1 MRQLVKREDD
11 GERAPLGVLRIGE
24 HTTVCRVEHVPAVG
38 DLIHGTVT
46 GIVETVRIARN
57 GRVRSSRA
65 PCLPRRH
72 ERPADPAAAADAAPA
87 ICAAS
92 PVEAEAEETPK
103 ERTDRQLLELL
114 NELRVALP
122 GAQFLFAFLLA
133 VPFASRFGDV
143 SHGLQIVFYVC
154 LLSTLAAT
162 ILLMAPAVY
171 HRIRWQQ
178 GNKTEV
184 IRVAHRMFL
193 AGMAC
198 ARRRDDDRRVVRQ
211 CLPLRHAWSR
221 SIAATA
227 ERRAARR

>member
-1 MRQLVKREDD
+1 MS
-11 GERAPLGVLRIGE
+11 G
-24 HTTVCRVEHVPAVG
+24 
-38 DLIHGTVT
+38 
-46 GIVETVRIARN
+46 
-57 GRVRSSRA
+57 S
-65 PCLPRRH
+65 
-72 ERPADPAAAADAAPA
+72 ADPAAAPA
-87 ICAAS
+87 LPGRS
-92 PVEAEAEETPK
+92 GPGSVAEAEESPK

-143 SHGLQIVFYVC
+143 SHGLQLMFYVC

-184 IRVAHRMFL
+184 IRVAHQMFL
-193 AGMAC
+193 AGMA
-198 ARRRDDDRRVVRQ
+198 ALAVAMTTAVWFVSAFLFGQRESLIAATLSVVLLGLTWFA
-211 CLPLRHAWSR
+211 LPLRGRAHG
-221 SIAATA
+221 A
-227 ERRAARR
+227 EAE

>member
-1 MRQLVKREDD
+1 MSE
-11 GERAPLGVLRIGE
+11 P
-24 HTTVCRVEHVPAVG
+24 
-38 DLIHGTVT
+38 
-46 GIVETVRIARN
+46 
-57 GRVRSSRA
+57 
-65 PCLPRRH
+65 
-72 ERPADPAAAADAAPA
+72 ADAAVAPTLPGH
-87 ICAAS
+87 S
-92 PVEAEAEETPK
+92 PLDGEGEVEETPK

-114 NELRVALP
+114 NEVRVALP

-143 SHGLQIVFYVC
+143 SHGLQIIFYIC

-193 AGMAC
+193 GGMTSLAV
-198 ARRRDDDRRVVRQ
+198 AMTTAVWFVSAFLFGTVESLIAATLSVVLLGLTWFA
-211 CLPLRHAWSR
+211 LPLRSR
-221 SIAATA
+221 AHGADA
-227 ERRAARR
+227 E

>member
-1 MRQLVKREDD
+1 MSE
-11 GERAPLGVLRIGE
+11 
-24 HTTVCRVEHVPAVG
+24 
-38 DLIHGTVT
+38 
-46 GIVETVRIARN
+46 
-57 GRVRSSRA
+57 
-65 PCLPRRH
+65 
-72 ERPADPAAAADAAPA
+72 PADPAV
-87 ICAAS
+87 AS
-92 PVEAEAEETPK
+92 TLPGQSEPDGGSEGEGEETPK

-114 NELRVALP
+114 NEVRVALP

-143 SHGLQIVFYVC
+143 SHRLQIVFYVC

-162 ILLMAPAVY
+162 ILLMSPAVF

-198 ARRRDDDRRVVRQ
+198 LAVAMTTAVWFVSAFLFGTVESLIAATLSVALLGLTWFA
-211 CLPLRHAWSR
+211 LPLRSR
-221 SIAATA
+221 AHGA
-227 ERRAARR
+227 EAE

>member
-1 MRQLVKREDD
+1 MEV
-11 GERAPLGVLRIGE
+11 
-24 HTTVCRVEHVPAVG
+24 
-38 DLIHGTVT
+38 
-46 GIVETVRIARN
+46 
-57 GRVRSSRA
+57 
-65 PCLPRRH
+65 
-72 ERPADPAAAADAAPA
+72 
-87 ICAAS
+87 
-92 PVEAEAEETPK
+92 EETPK

-143 SHGLQIVFYVC
+143 SHRLQIVFYIC

-193 AGMAC
+193 AGMASL
-198 ARRRDDDRRVVRQ
+198 ALAMTTAVWFVSAF
-211 CLPLRHAWSR
+211 LFGTVESL
-221 SIAATA
+221 IAATP
-227 ERRAARR
+227 ERGAARSDVVCVAAAQSRPRGRRGVRLPD

>member
-1 MRQLVKREDD
+1 MPSDES
-11 GERAPLGVLRIGE
+11 
-24 HTTVCRVEHVPAVG
+24 
-38 DLIHGTVT
+38 
-46 GIVETVRIARN
+46 AR
-57 GRVRSSRA
+57 RLACPPYRF
-65 PCLPRRH
+65 
-72 ERPADPAAAADAAPA
+72 
-87 ICAAS
+87 
-92 PVEAEAEETPK
+92 EETPK

-133 VPFASRFGDV
+133 VPFAARFGDV

-193 AGMAC
+193 AGMA
-198 ARRRDDDRRVVRQ
+198 ALAVAMTTAVWFVSAFLFGTRESLDRGD
-211 CLPLRHAWSR
+211 
-221 SIAATA
+221 A
-227 ERRAARR
+227 ERRAARPDVVRVAAPRSRPRRRGE

>member
-1 MRQLVKREDD
+1 MES
-11 GERAPLGVLRIGE
+11 P
-24 HTTVCRVEHVPAVG
+24 
-38 DLIHGTVT
+38 
-46 GIVETVRIARN
+46 N
-57 GRVRSSRA
+57 
-65 PCLPRRH
+65 
-72 ERPADPAAAADAAPA
+72 PAAPTLPGRSGGGSPA
-87 ICAAS
+87 N
-92 PVEAEAEETPK
+92 VEAGETPK

-133 VPFASRFGDV
+133 VPFATRFADV
-143 SHGLQIVFYVC
+143 SHRLQLVFYVC

-193 AGMAC
+193 AGMTSLAV
-198 ARRRDDDRRVVRQ
+198 AMTTAVWFVSAFLFGTREA
-211 CLPLRHAWSR
+211 L
-221 SIAATA
+221 IAATLSVVLLGLTWFALPIRGRAHGGDA
-227 ERRAARR
+227 E